1 VFLVYKFC
9 KKDVCF
15 GIQREREDIL
25 IAYVKRERENK
36 INCKL
41 NYCVKKNLLS
51 HMR

>member
-1 VFLVYKFC
+1 MVVSKI
-9 KKDVCF
+9 KKRV
-15 GIQREREDIL
+15 REREDIL